1 MQNQKIVIFE
11 MFSSDWWI
19 LNLTVLVLT
28 TFLAILPFLH
38 TLANKPLYPKLIGIL
53 LFVNLVT
60 ESIYGV
66 VDGSW
71 SMKGYLPFHLC
82 SIASM
87 LSIILLFRYH
97 SKLAQIFFYWGL
109 FGAILALSNPVF
121 LFGIDGYH
129 YFAFF
134 IAHGGIIFTTIYM
147 ILHNDFRPIKK
158 YWLISFLYIQLA
170 ALGVTLINKLL
181 ESNYMFLAEAPP
193 VSNPLLKYQWPW
205 YIITF
210 EIAACLGFLGLYL
223 LSNYLKTVIKPI
235 YHIFLNIQKSRS

>member
-1 MQNQKIVIFE
+1 
-11 MFSSDWWI
+11 MFSNDWWI
-19 LNLTVLVLT
+19 LNLLVLGIT
-28 TFLAILPFLH
+28 ILLAILPFLH
-38 TLANKPLYPKLIGIL
+38 TLANKPFYPKLIGVF
-53 LFVNLVT
+53 LFINLVI

-82 SIASM
+82 SIASI

-97 SKLAQIFFYWGL
+97 SKLAQVFFYWGL
-109 FGAILALSNPVF
+109 FGAILALSSPVF

-134 IAHGGIIFTTIYM
+134 IAHGGIIFTSIYI

-193 VSNPLLKYQWPW
+193 VSNPLLNYPWPW

-210 EIAACLGFLGLYL
+210 EITACLGFLGLYIL
-223 LSNYLKTVIKPI
+223 TNYLTSLMRPI
-235 YHIFLNIQKSRS
+235 YLRLLNVQKNKE